1 MTGARQA
8 ESPLILLTAASM
20 LLCFQMICIFH
31 LMPGSTKSWIL
42 VTS

>member
-31 LMPGSTKSWIL
+31 WCLDQQNAGS
-42 VTS
+42 